1 MSSEEGVIDSKAW
14 LRTEAGIPIG
24 DNRNSMT
31 VGPRGPLLVQD
42 RPSFSKD

>member
-1 MSSEEGVIDSKAW
+1 MDSKAW
-14 LRTEAGIPIG
+14 LRIEAGIPVG

-31 VGPRGPLLVQD
+31 VGLRGPLLVRD